1 MNNEPNTLEIENQK
15 TEAQQLPYRPLI
27 SIITPVFNPPPKV
40 LEEAINSVIEQ
51 TYDNWE
57 LILIDG
63 NSKNKDT
70 KYILNV
76 YSQKDP
82 RIKAKILDK
91 NLGISGNSNEGI
103 HLARGEFISFL
114 DHDDKLSA
122 NCLYET
128 AKLLNERSNL
138 DIIYSDNDKIDENGN
153 RLDPFFKPDW
163 SLSMILSTNYLFHLL
178 VCRKKLID
186 EIGGLRSEF
195 DGAQD
200 YDLVLRLINKVTS
213 ENIAHIQKVLYHWRI
228 ISSSSASGSAAKPY
242 AYQAGKRALEEYLVR
257 NFISGDVVELE
268 PGSYRVKK
276 YINVTQKVG
285 IVILSQYAKQQS
297 IAEFVN
303 NFIALSSYE
312 IAVVYIQEK
321 AQDNFYNSKIKEH
334 HNSIE
339 KFDSLLK
346 EDDPEYLIFINS
358 YGLECNYFEFKEEWV
373 EALIEH
379 YAHFN
384 IGVVGTGTPIYSNIT
399 LNISRPCGPI
409 FCVPSK
415 IYQLYSESRTTKFSF
430 DELQKELSD
439 YSMSMGY
446 ENVYTPHCI
455 KSSLQNDI
463 ISKYYFDLRDNQFF
477 TSNMKYYLK
486 DILKN

>member
-1 MNNEPNTLEIENQK
+1 M
-15 TEAQQLPYRPLI
+15 Y
-27 SIITPVFNPPPKV
+27 NPPPNV

-51 TYDNWE
+51 TYNNWE

-70 KYILNV
+70 KYLLDV
-76 YSQKDP
+76 YSKKDT
-82 RIKAKILDK
+82 RIKTKILDE

-103 HLARGEFISFL
+103 LLAEGEFITFL
-114 DHDDKLSA
+114 DHDDKLSP
-122 NCLYET
+122 NCLYE
-128 AKLLNERSNL
+128 AANLLNERKNL

-163 SLSMILSTNYLFHLL
+163 SLPMILSTNYLFHLL
-178 VCRKKLID
+178 ICRKKLID

-257 NFISGDVVELE
+257 NSINGDVIELE

-276 YINVTQKVG
+276 YINSKQKVG
-285 IVILSQYAKQQS
+285 IVILGQCSKHQS
-297 IAEFVN
+297 IEEFVN
-303 NFIALSSYE
+303 SFIALSTYE
-312 IAVVYIQEK
+312 IEVVYIQEK
-321 AQDNFYNSKIKEH
+321 AQDNFYNLKIKEH
-334 HNSIE
+334 HNSIG
-339 KFDSLLK
+339 KLDSLLK
-346 EDDPEYLIFINS
+346 EDNPEHLIFINS
-358 YGLECNYFEFKEEWV
+358 NILECNYFEFKEEWV

-384 IGVVGTGTPIYSNIT
+384 VGVVGTGTPIYSNIS

-415 IYQLYSESRTTKFSF
+415 IYQLYSKSSTTIFCF
-430 DELQKELSD
+430 DALQKELSD

-446 ENVYTPHCI
+446 ENVYTAHCI
-455 KSSLQNDI
+455 KSSLQTDI

-477 TSNMKYYLK
+477 TSNMRYYLK
-486 DILKN
+486 YKLKN